1 MLFQDG
7 SKQRE
12 CPRTFSLNVIQ
23 FCVVNDSPGEI
34 RLGTTINISNTGMC
48 LYTFYNLN
56 EGENIIIQNDV
67 SLLFQKAN
75 VRWVKNYGKDL
86 CKAGLNF
93 IE

>member
-1 MLFQDG
+1 MSFQDRN
-7 SKQRE
+7 KQQQ
-12 CPRTFSLNVIQ
+12 CPRTVSLNVIQ

-34 RLGTTINISNTGMC
+34 RLGTTINISETGMC
-48 LYTFYNLN
+48 LYTFNNLN
-56 EGENIIIQNDV
+56 EGDNIIIQNDV

-86 CKAGLNF
+86 CKAGLKF